1 MPDMIND
8 IYMMHSKFGVKQWF
22 EANKHDKE
30 LMANYLAFRM
40 SMVKEEY
47 DETMEAIEAK
57 DAEEVVDGL
66 IDIIV
71 FALGTLDIFNVDA
84 GDAWNRIYRAN
95 MQKEPGVKS
104 GRPNPYGL
112 PDMLKPEGWVNPN
125 HKGNHG
131 YIPNAL

>member
-8 IYMMHSKFGVKQWF
+8 IYMMHSKFGVKKWF

-131 YIPNAL
+131 DIPNAL

>member
-131 YIPNAL
+131 DIPNAL